1 MTRKRGQ
8 LARAARRE
16 ARRIESRSTEAPRS
30 AVNLKPVMRQG
41 SQLLLK
47 AETAQET
54 YMKALRAAKRP
65 VGNAARLSGQGFAE
79 SAERYLND
87 AIKSCYKSQEQLV
100 TAISFLKRAA
110 NQ

>member
-8 LARAARRE
+8 LARE
-16 ARRIESRSTEAPRS
+16 ARRAARKIESRGTEAPRS

-47 AETAQET
+47 AETAQEA
-54 YMKALRAAKRP
+54 YMKALRAGKRP
-65 VGNAARLSGQGFAE
+65 VGNAARLSGGFAE
-79 SAERYLND
+79 QAEVYLNK
-87 AIKSCYKSQEQLV
+87 AIRSAYESQESLV
-100 TAISFLKRAA
+100 TAVSFLKRAA

>member
-1 MTRKRGQ
+1 MKRGQ
-8 LARAARRE
+8 LARIARRK
-16 ARRIESRSTEAPRS
+16 ARQIESRGTEAPRS
-30 AVNLKPVMRQG
+30 AVNMKPVMSQG

-47 AETAQET
+47 AESAQEV

-65 VGNAARLSGQGFAE
+65 VGNAARLSGSGFAE

-87 AIKSCYKSQEQLV
+87 AIKSCYQSQEQLV
-100 TAISFLKRAA
+100 NAVSFLKRAA